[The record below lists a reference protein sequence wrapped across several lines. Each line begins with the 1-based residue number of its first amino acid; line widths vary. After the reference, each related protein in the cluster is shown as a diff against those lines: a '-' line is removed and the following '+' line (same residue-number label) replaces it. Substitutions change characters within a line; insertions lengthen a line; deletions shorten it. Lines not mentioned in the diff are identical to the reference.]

1 MEDIVRVLQ
10 NRYSNRESIA
20 MEIIEDLERFP
31 PLRPN
36 QPRRVIDLIRAV
48 EKALRDLAEL
58 ESVEAIIESKLQE
71 DMMKDWIRLT
81 RKISNRQA
89 H

>member
-58 ESVEAIIESKLQE
+58 ESIEAIIESKLQE

-81 RKISNRQA
+81 RKISN
-89 H
+89 

>member
-1 MEDIVRVLQ
+1 
-10 NRYSNRESIA
+10 

-58 ESVEAIIESKLQE
+58 ESIEAIIESKLQE

-81 RKISNRQA
+81 RKISN
-89 H
+89 

>member
-71 DMMKDWIRLT
+71 VT
-81 RKISNRQA
+81 V
-89 H
+89 